1 MEVFKFYLVCFILIA
16 QSVKIGQFLGWRGS
30 SNRGST
36 PLLPTILITINKQR
50 KYGKQKIKL

>member
-16 QSVKIGQFLGWRGS
+16 PSVKIGQFLGWRGS

-36 PLLPTILITINKQR
+36 PLPPHDINN
-50 KYGKQKIKL
+50 YKIKRV

>member
-1 MEVFKFYLVCFILIA
+1 M
-16 QSVKIGQFLGWRGS
+16 KIGQFFGWRGS